1 MFRQV
6 SSKPDLVA
14 GEHEILTLWRDR
26 QTFAR
31 LRAQNA
37 GKTAAG
43 ASERWSFLDGPI
55 TANNPMG
62 VHHAWGRAYKDLF
75 QRFWAMH
82 GRDQRYQNGFDCQGL
97 WVEVNVERDLGFT
110 SKRDIEEYGIAEF
123 VSLCKQ
129 RVLTYAARQ
138 TEQSIRLGMWMDWND
153 PVELRRLRDLLAED
167 PNQTVTVAGP
177 NGQPVTDTAEGLVG
191 RLGMPELGGSYFTF
205 SNENNYLIW
214 SFIAE
219 CHNRGWLYK
228 GHDTMPWCARCG
240 TGISQH
246 EMTEGY
252 ADREDPGLTIKMPL
266 LDRPGE
272 ALLVWTTTPWTLTSN
287 VAAAVGED
295 LRYVKVRQGDD
306 LFWLGRGTLKQALE
320 GPFQIV
326 EEKLGREL
334 AGWRYAGPFDELP
347 AVQAAFETGASAAA
361 ATSPYEHRVVVW
373 DEVGEAEGTGI
384 VHIAPGCGAED
395 FALGKKLGLPM
406 IAPLDENG
414 VVIPGFGPYSG
425 RDVRDVKEPI
435 VESLKHKHRFY
446 RLETITHRYPHCWRC
461 GTPLVFRLVDEW
473 YISMGPVYEKPRSE
487 LTSAEVDASLRYQ
500 IMDVITGIKWIPGF
514 GYERELDWLLN
525 MHDWM
530 ISKKRY
536 WGLALPIYDCSA
548 CGAVTV
554 AADKEDL
561 KSRSVEGWETFEGHT
576 PHRPHI
582 DAVKVR
588 CSGCGEPVARI
599 TDVGNPWLDA
609 GIVPFSTMH
618 FRSDPEYW
626 QKWFPADFV
635 TESFPG
641 QFRNWFY
648 SLLAMSTVL
657 RRETPFKTLFGYALV
672 YGEDGRQMHKSW
684 GNAIEFDEAADRMGV
699 DVMRWMFATAR
710 PEDNIF
716 FGWQAAD
723 EARRRLLVLW
733 NVYSFFVTYA
743 RLAAWDPAAA
753 APAIAERGPLDRW
766 ILARVARLASEV
778 EADLRS
784 YDALD
789 AAKEIDGFVEE
800 LSTWYLRRSRKRFGR
815 GAEAADRA
823 AAFATMHQ
831 TLVTLTRVIAPILP
845 FLSESIYQNL
855 VVAGGMAGV
864 PDSVHLTN
872 WPTEELASLNDRQLQ
887 TSMDIAM
894 RVVDL
899 ARTLRSQTG
908 LKVRVPLARMWLALP
923 GSDRLADIEALLE
936 LVRDEVNVKSIE
948 VIGDES
954 ELLDRRVKPLLPKI
968 GKKLGAAIP
977 AVMAAARENR
987 FEILDDGSVRMGGVL
1002 LAADEVEIQSTPK
1015 PGTAVAHDEGLVVVI
1030 DTELT
1035 SELRAEGDAREL
1047 QRAIQDCRKDAG
1059 VELDDEVAVRV
1070 EAADAVRVALAP
1082 YIAVVEVET
1091 RSRIQ
1096 FGPADAVP
1104 NVQSIDLDS
1113 GTVLVGLMP

>member
-1 MFRQV
+1 MFRPV

-14 GEHEILTLWRDR
+14 QENEILTLWRER
-26 QTFAR
+26 RTFAR

-37 GKTAAG
+37 GKD
-43 ASERWSFLDGPI
+43 RWSFLDGPI

-97 WVEVNVERDLGFT
+97 WVEVNVEKDLGFT
-110 SKRDIEEYGIAEF
+110 NKRDIEAYGIAEF

-129 RVLTYAARQ
+129 RVLTFAARQ

-167 PNQTVTVAGP
+167 PAQQVTITSTDGT
-177 NGQPVTDTAEGLVG
+177 PVTDTAENLVG

-205 SNENNYLIW
+205 SDENNYLIW
-214 SFIAE
+214 NFIAE
-219 CHNRGWLYK
+219 CNRRGWLYK

-252 ADREDPGLTIKMPL
+252 ADRDDPGLTVKFPL

-287 VAAAVGED
+287 VAAAVGAD
-295 LRYVKVRQGDD
+295 LRYVKVKQGDD
-306 LFWLGRGTLKQALE
+306 LFWLGRGTLKAALE

-326 EEKLGREL
+326 EEKFGREL

-347 AVQAAFETGASAAA
+347 AVQDAFSAVPAPDGK
-361 ATSPYEHRVVVW
+361 PYEHRVVVW
-373 DEVGEAEGTGI
+373 DEVGEEEGTGI

-395 FALGKKLGLPM
+395 FALGKSLGLPM

-414 VVIPGFGPYSG
+414 VVIAGFGALSG
-425 RDVRDVKEPI
+425 RDVRDVKDPVI
-435 VESLKHKHRFY
+435 ESLKHKHRFY

-473 YISMGPVYEKPRSE
+473 YISMGPVYDKPRSE
-487 LTSAEVDASLRYQ
+487 LTAAEVDASLRYQ
-500 IMDVITGIKWIPGF
+500 IMEVIEGIKWIPGF
-514 GYERELDWLLN
+514 GYERELDWLIN

-536 WGLALPIYDCSA
+536 WGLALPIYDCE
-548 CGAVTV
+548 CGTV
-554 AADKEDL
+554 NVISGREELAERA
-561 KSRSVEGWETFEGHT
+561 VEGWEKFEGHT
-576 PHRPHI
+576 PHRPYV
-582 DAVKVR
+582 DAVKIS
-588 CSGCGEPVARI
+588 CSGCGKPVDRI
-599 TDVGNPWLDA
+599 RDVGNPWLDA
-609 GIVPFSTMH
+609 GIVPFSTMPQA
-618 FRSDPEYW
+618 SADG
-626 QKWFPADFV
+626 QDKGWFPADFV

-672 YGEDGRQMHKSW
+672 FGEDGRPMHKSW
-684 GNAIEFDEAADRMGV
+684 GNAIDFDEAAERMGV
-699 DVMRWMFATAR
+699 DVMRWMFANAR
-710 PEDNIF
+710 PEDNIL
-716 FGWQAAD
+716 FGWHAAD

-743 RLAAWDPAAA
+743 RLAGWEPSQT
-753 APAIAERGPLDRW
+753 APAVTDRGPLDRW
-766 ILARVARLASEV
+766 ILARVARLANEV
-778 EADLRS
+778 ELQLKS

-789 AAKEIDGFVEE
+789 AARAIDGFIEE
-800 LSTWYLRRSRKRFGR
+800 LSTWYLRRSRKRFAR
-815 GAEAADRA
+815 GAEATDRA
-823 AAFATMHQ
+823 AAFATMQ
-831 TLVTLTRVIAPILP
+831 SVLVALTRIAAPILP
-845 FLSESIYQNL
+845 FLSETIYQNI
-855 VVAGGMAGV
+855 VVAGGVADA
-864 PDSVHLTN
+864 PDSVHLTA
-872 WPTEELASLNDRQLQ
+872 WPTEELKDLNDRALQ
-887 TSMDIAM
+887 TSMDVVM
-894 RVVDL
+894 RAVDL
-899 ARTLRSQTG
+899 ARTLRSQVGIKT
-908 LKVRVPLARMWLALP
+908 RQPLARMWLAMP
-923 GSDRLADIEALLE
+923 GPDRLVDQDALLE
-936 LVRDEVNVKSIE
+936 LVADEVNVKSIE
-948 VIGDES
+948 LITDES
-954 ELLDRRVKPLLPKI
+954 ELVDRRVKPLLPKI

-987 FEILDDGSVRMGGVL
+987 FEILGDGSVLMGGVT
-1002 LAADEVEIQSTPK
+1002 LAPDEVEIQATPR
-1015 PGTAVAHDEGLVVVI
+1015 PGTAVAHHEGLVVVI

-1047 QRAIQDCRKDAG
+1047 QRAIQDARKEAG
-1059 VELDDEVAVRV
+1059 VELDDEVVVRVAASEAVRV
-1070 EAADAVRVALAP
+1070 VLKP
-1082 YIAVVEVET
+1082 YIGSVASET
-1091 RSRIQ
+1091 RSRIE
-1096 FGPADAVP
+1096 FVETPAAGLAP
-1104 NVQSIDLDS
+1104 IELDS
-1113 GTVLVGLMP
+1113 GTVHVGLLPKADHP